1 MYVRSRHDLDVLAS
15 KLRRAQAD
23 HQRARA
29 QGDTERVC
37 HFQIQI
43 NALMAERELLKKRLA
58 GIADEAAAA

>member
-1 MYVRSRHDLDVLAS
+1 MYVRSGHHLDALAS

-23 HQRARA
+23 YQRARA
-29 QGDTERVC
+29 MGDTERVC

-43 NALMAERELLKKRLA
+43 NALTAERELLKKRLA